1 MYEDTRLHGDVS
13 CACMLRSGEIIT
25 VLLLPTRKR
34 SCFWRTS
41 SPQVHHIHHMM
52 TVLLVFKT
60 LSMLFESIR
69 YHYLRL
75 TGAAEAWSIVY
86 YLFAFLKGI
95 TLFVVVLL
103 IGTGWSLIKPFL
115 NNRDKQIIVVVLS
128 LQVSFLPKG
137 AGTRAVI

>member
-1 MYEDTRLHGDVS
+1 MQPLCENTRLHRDVP
-13 CACMLRSGEIIT
+13 CACMLRNGETIA
-25 VLLLPTRKR
+25 VLLLSTRDR
-34 SCFWRTS
+34 SCFCRTS
-41 SPQVHHIHHMM
+41 PPQVHHIHHMM

-128 LQVSFLPKG
+128 LQVSFPP
-137 AGTRAVI
+137 

>member
-1 MYEDTRLHGDVS
+1 
-13 CACMLRSGEIIT
+13 
-25 VLLLPTRKR
+25 
-34 SCFWRTS
+34 
-41 SPQVHHIHHMM
+41 MM

-115 NNRDKQIIVVVLS
+115 NNRDKQIIMVVLS
-128 LQVSFLPKG
+128 LQVFFWG
-137 AGTRAVI
+137 AGGQGPFVFWEGGFVFFVWSRLVSFRFCCSIGSTVRED

>member
-1 MYEDTRLHGDVS
+1 
-13 CACMLRSGEIIT
+13 
-25 VLLLPTRKR
+25 
-34 SCFWRTS
+34 
-41 SPQVHHIHHMM
+41 MM

-115 NNRDKQIIVVVLS
+115 NDRDKRIIIIVLS
-128 LQVSFLPKG
+128 LQVAFFYGFFVCLSFFVCFISLFELKDEE
-137 AGTRAVI
+137 R

>member
-1 MYEDTRLHGDVS
+1 
-13 CACMLRSGEIIT
+13 
-25 VLLLPTRKR
+25 
-34 SCFWRTS
+34 
-41 SPQVHHIHHMM
+41 MM

-75 TGAAEAWSIVY
+75 TGSAEAWSIVY

-115 NNRDKQIIVVVLS
+115 NKKDKQIILVVLS
-128 LQVSFLPKG
+128 LQVKRLKG
-137 AGTRAVI
+137 ALGRGRTDHFSVSCAKNCVGSALSARRLSRQVINAQKIGNLDVARMFY